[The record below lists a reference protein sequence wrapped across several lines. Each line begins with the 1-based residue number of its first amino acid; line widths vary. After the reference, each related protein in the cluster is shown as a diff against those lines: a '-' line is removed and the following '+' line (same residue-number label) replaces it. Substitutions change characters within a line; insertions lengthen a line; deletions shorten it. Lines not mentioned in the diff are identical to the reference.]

1 MRRAAPR
8 TAGEAPTL
16 RSTAHGSGKMPV
28 VTASPQHP
36 ALRDAMP
43 RVFWL
48 DDPAAPQP
56 AAPLQGDTTCDL
68 AIVGAGFTG
77 LWSALLAKQR
87 TPSLDVV
94 ILEARRTAAAASG
107 RNGGF
112 CDASLTHGFSN
123 GLSRFADELDTLD
136 RMGLENL
143 DAIEATI
150 GTYDIDCAFERTGM
164 LDVAT
169 AAWQYD
175 ELVEVAGA
183 MRDHGQI
190 VDVLDAAAVREEVA
204 SPSYHGG
211 MWVHG
216 NTAIVNP
223 ARLAWGLRRACI
235 DAGVRIHDATPVRAL
250 HGAADRVRLATP
262 RGTVTAKQVAL
273 ATNADR
279 PLLARLRPFILPV
292 YDYVLVTE
300 PLTAPQ
306 LDSIGWKHRQGV
318 GDSGN
323 QFHYYR
329 LTADSRILWGGY
341 DAIYHYGNRVAM
353 KLEQRAATF
362 DKLAGHFFA
371 TFPQLDDVRFTHRWG
386 GAIDTCSRFC
396 AFWGTAH
403 SGRVA
408 YALGYTGL
416 GVGASRFGAQ
426 VMLDLLSGKPTE
438 RTRLRMVRTRPLP
451 FPPEPLRYGVV
462 QLTRWSLDHADRHS
476 GRRNVWLR
484 GLDWAGLGFNS

>member
-1 MRRAAPR
+1 
-8 TAGEAPTL
+8 
-16 RSTAHGSGKMPV
+16 MPAV
-28 VTASPQHP
+28 SASPQHQ
-36 ALRDAMP
+36 ALRDAAP
-43 RVFWL
+43 TVFWL

-56 AAPLQGDTTCDL
+56 AAPLGGDTECDL

-87 TPSLDVV
+87 SPSLDVV

-123 GLSRFADELDTLD
+123 GLSRFASELDTLD
-136 RMGLENL
+136 RMGRENL

-150 GTYDIDCAFERTGM
+150 DAHHIDCAFERTGM

-169 AAWQYD
+169 APWQYD
-175 ELVEVAGA
+175 ELVELAGV
-183 MRDHGQI
+183 MREHGQT
-190 VDVLDAAAVREEVA
+190 VDVLDAAAVREEVT
-204 SPSYHGG
+204 SPTYHGG
-211 MWVHG
+211 MWVRG
-216 NTAIVNP
+216 STAIVNP
-223 ARLAWGLRRACI
+223 ARLAWGLRRACVE
-235 DAGVRIHDATPVRAL
+235 AGVRIHDGTPVRAL
-250 HGAADRVRLATP
+250 HGAADRVRLETLH
-262 RGTVTAKQVAL
+262 GTVTAKQVAL

-300 PLTAPQ
+300 PLTAAQ
-306 LDSIGWKHRQGV
+306 LDSIGWKHRQGI

-329 LTADSRILWGGY
+329 LTSDSRILWGGY
-341 DAIYHYGNRVAM
+341 DAIYHYGNRVA
-353 KLEQRAATF
+353 KQLEQRAATF

-371 TFPQLDDVRFTHRWG
+371 TFPQLAGTRFTHRWG

-396 AFWGTAH
+396 AFWGTSH
-403 SGRVA
+403 GGRVA

-426 VMLDLLSGKPTE
+426 VMLDLLDGEPTE

-462 QLTRWSLDHADRHS
+462 QLTRWSLDRADRHE
-476 GRRNVWLR
+476 GRRNLWLR
-484 GLDWAGLGFNS
+484 GLDWAGLGFDS